1 MECFFESNKKPEEEE
16 SKSSLSQSLSQSLDE
31 EIFKLPIC
39 FNPQVKILKKDII
52 SDLELNKTIESTDFE
67 TKYSEASELKETSK
81 PIYSH
86 VFNPTNSLGNKILE
100 ILPSYYT
107 TDTSFLKDNQTLLTS
122 LSPKIIDKIIDDHKL
137 TNFEIEETITAWNEI
152 KSETGFC
159 EKYLYVDWDFAKF
172 LNNNPVFL
180 QLMSI
185 YNVASPMLSL
195 CLPIFVL
202 IVPFFVI
209 KFKGLDVNIKEYT
222 EILRDL
228 IQNHAVAKIF
238 TSFHEVDFSE
248 KIYLLVSAAFYLFSI
263 YQNILTCIRFYSNM
277 KKIHDY
283 LDKFKKY
290 ILFTTDLMDYHL
302 IKSNNLS
309 TFSKFNETVLKNKEI
324 LHKIKKE
331 IEKVSSFTFSF
342 SKITEIG
349 HIMYVFYQLFDNIE
363 YNNAFVY
370 SFGFNGYYN
379 LLHGLTVNIG
389 DLKLNKATFK
399 KKDRKDKKNKKDKK
413 DKKDKTVPDK
423 PIFKKM
429 YYPKFIND
437 IGVVTNDCCLDKN
450 MIITGPNASGKT
462 TMLKSAFINILL
474 SQQIGF
480 GCFESLDFYPYD
492 DFHCYLNIPDTSGRD
507 SLFQAEARQCKE
519 IIDRIN
525 ERDEENKDLGDKTH
539 FCIFDELYSGTNP
552 DEAILSAKSFLQYLI
567 KNDNV
572 TCLLTTHYTMLCK
585 RLAKNKRIQ
594 NFSMKTEKKNDN
606 FEYTYK
612 LVEGISKIKGGLK
625 VLKDM
630 NYPKEILSAF

>member
-1 MECFFESNKKPEEEE
+1 MEKYFESEDKKAANED
-16 SKSSLSQSLSQSLDE
+16 KSQED
-31 EIFKLPIC
+31 IFKLPIC
-39 FNPQVKILKKDII
+39 FNPEVKILKDAII
-52 SDLELNKTIESTDFE
+52 TDLELNKTIT
-67 TKYSEASELKETSK
+67 SEAETDADAELKETNK

-107 TDTSFLKDNQTLLTS
+107 TDVQFLKDNQTLLTS
-122 LSPKIIDKIIDDHKL
+122 ISTKSIDEFNL
-137 TNFEIEETITAWNEI
+137 TDFEIEETLAAWNEI
-152 KSETGFC
+152 KAETGFC

-172 LNNNPVFL
+172 LNNNPLFL

-185 YNVASPMLSL
+185 YNVASPLLSL
-195 CLPIFVL
+195 CLPIVVL
-202 IVPFFVI
+202 IIPFFVI
-209 KFKGLDVNIKEYT
+209 KFKGLDINIKDYT
-222 EILRDL
+222 EILREL
-228 IQNHAVAKIF
+228 IQNHAIAKIF
-238 TSFHEVDFSE
+238 TSFHEVDFGE
-248 KIYLLVSAAFYLFSI
+248 KIYILVSAAFYLFSI

-290 ILFTTDLMDYHL
+290 IAYTIKTMDYHL
-302 IKSNNLS
+302 DKSSKLTSFNHFNNSIVKYKNILYKIS
-309 TFSKFNETVLKNKEI
+309 EEIAKVTEFS
-324 LHKIKKE
+324 
-331 IEKVSSFTFSF
+331 FSF
-342 SKITEIG
+342 SKITQIG
-349 HIMYVFYQLFDNIE
+349 HIMYVFYQLFDNSE
-363 YNNAFVY
+363 YNDAFIY

-379 LLHGLTVNIG
+379 LLYGLNMNITN
-389 DLKLNKATFK
+389 LKLNKATFVSKERK
-399 KKDRKDKKNKKDKK
+399 KEVKERKEKRKDKREKKDKINSFSN
-413 DKKDKTVPDK
+413 

-429 YYPKFIND
+429 YYPKFITDSNV
-437 IGVVTNDCCLDKN
+437 IMNDCDLDKN

-462 TMLKSAFINILL
+462 TILKSAFINILL

-519 IIDRIN
+519 IIDTIN
-525 ERDEENKDLGDKTH
+525 AGENLGEKECKRH

-552 DEAILSAKSFLQYLI
+552 DEAILSAKSFMDYI
-567 KNDNV
+567 VKNDNV
-572 TCLLTTHYTMLCK
+572 TCLLTTHYTKLCK
-585 RLAKNKRIQ
+585 QLEKNIKIQ
-594 NFSMKTEKKNDN
+594 NFSMNTVKKNDG

-625 VLKDM
+625 VLRDM

>member
-1 MECFFESNKKPEEEE
+1 MQSYFEGKDEIIVEE
-16 SKSSLSQSLSQSLDE
+16 SPSLDK

-39 FNPQVKILKKDII
+39 FNSQVKILKKDII
-52 SDLELNKTIESTDFE
+52 TDLELNTTIVSTDFE
-67 TKYSEASELKETSK
+67 TNYSEASELKENSK
-81 PIYSH
+81 PIYSY

-107 TDTSFLKDNQTLLTS
+107 TDTIFLKDNQTLLS
-122 LSPKIIDKIIDDHKL
+122 NLSPKNMEKIIDEHKL
-137 TNFEIEETITAWNEI
+137 TNYDIEETVNAWKEI

-222 EILRDL
+222 DILREL

-248 KIYLLVSAAFYLFSI
+248 KIYLLVSVAFYLFSI

-302 IKSNNLS
+302 TKSNNLS
-309 TFSKFNETVLKNKEI
+309 TFSSFNETVLINKQI
-324 LHKIKKE
+324 LHKIRRE
-331 IEKVSSFTFSF
+331 IEKVSPFTFSL

-349 HIMYVFYQLFDNIE
+349 HIMYVFYQIFDNVE
-363 YNNAFVY
+363 YNNAFEY

-379 LLHGLTVNIG
+379 LLYGVSVNINN
-389 DLKLNKATFK
+389 LKLNKTTFK
-399 KKDRKDKKNKKDKK
+399 KNKKDKKDKKNKKDKK
-413 DKKDKTVPDK
+413 DKKKEKEKDSDK
-423 PIFKKM
+423 PILKKM
-429 YYPKFIND
+429 YYPKFINESS
-437 IGVVTNDCCLDKN
+437 VVTNDCYLEKN

-462 TMLKSAFINILL
+462 TMLKSALINILL

-480 GCFESLDFYPYD
+480 GCFESLDLYPYD
-492 DFHCYLNIPDTSGRD
+492 NFHCYLNIPDTSGRD

-519 IIDRIN
+519 IIDSIN
-525 ERDEENKDLGDKTH
+525 EGENEDLGEKTH

-572 TCLLTTHYTMLCK
+572 TCLLTTHYTKLCNK
-585 RLAKNKRIQ
+585 LAKNKRIQ
-594 NFSMKTEKKNDN
+594 NFSMKTVKKNDS

>member
-1 MECFFESNKKPEEEE
+1 MESYFETNKEPQKLE
-16 SKSSLSQSLSQSLDE
+16 E

-39 FNPQVKILKKDII
+39 FNSQVKILKEDII
-52 SDLELNKTIESTDFE
+52 NDLELNKTILNESE
-67 TKYSEASELKETSK
+67 SSELKEISK
-81 PIYSH
+81 PIYNH

-100 ILPSYYT
+100 ILPCYYT
-107 TDTSFLKDNQTLLTS
+107 TDVQFLKDNQTLLTS
-122 LSPKIIDKIIDDHKL
+122 LSTKVIDEYNL
-137 TNFEIEETITAWNEI
+137 TDFEIEETVNAWNEI

-172 LNNNPVFL
+172 LNNNPLFL

-209 KFKGLDVNIKEYT
+209 KFKGLNVNIKEYT
-222 EILRDL
+222 EILREL
-228 IQNHAVAKIF
+228 IQNHAIAKIF

-302 IKSNNLS
+302 NKSNHLT
-309 TFSKFNETVLKNKEI
+309 TFSKFNEVVMQKKDI
-324 LHKIKKE
+324 LHKIRKE

-349 HIMYVFYQLFDNIE
+349 HIMHIFYQLFDNTE
-363 YNNAFVY
+363 YNDAFVY

-379 LLHGLTVNIG
+379 LLYGLSVNIS
-389 DLKLNKATFK
+389 DLKLNKTTFK
-399 KKDRKDKKNKKDKK
+399 KKDKNKKDKNKKDKNKKDKK
-413 DKKDKTVPDK
+413 DKTISEK
-423 PIFKKM
+423 PVFKKM

-437 IGVVTNDCCLDKN
+437 SSVVTNDCCLDKN

-480 GCFESLDFYPYD
+480 GCFESLDLHPYD

-519 IIDRIN
+519 IIDSIN
-525 ERDEENKDLGDKTH
+525 EGIEKEGEDLGEKEGKTH

-552 DEAILSAKSFLQYLI
+552 DEAILSAKSFMDYI
-567 KNDNV
+567 VKNDNV
-572 TCLLTTHYTMLCK
+572 TCLLTTHYTKLCK
-585 RLAKNKRIQ
+585 KLAKNKRIQ
-594 NFSMKTEKKNDN
+594 NFSMKTVKKNDS